1 MESLPLPPPIPPLE
15 RFSGAE
21 AEDFWQQQLPASLPP
36 QMSPPPPFVGEEDA
50 VHINAMW
57 SLGSDAL
64 PQSFPAATE
73 RAATYNE
80 IINVC
85 GFKLGDD
92 TTARAS
98 TTDSNKQIVTMVKR
112 HTARAMR
119 PGSKFKNTRGS
130 YIKSEEE
137 AARVLDDARVNPT
150 GVSKKKVTK
159 ALSILKLADLREYA
173 SQPSG
178 RPPPTAPPQSF
189 LPSDHNQVNHEDYLR
204 GDDECERCKDYD
216 ECRAQ
221 LQATV
226 LIVSKSTAEMSTL
239 LDLLAEARKKISVA
253 EACNTLLTAQVD
265 RLQKEISTNEAM

>member
-1 MESLPLPPPIPPLE
+1 MESLPLPPLIPPLE

-73 RAATYNE
+73 GAATYNE

-98 TTDSNKQIVTMVKR
+98 TTDTNKQIVTIVKR

-119 PGSKFKNTRGS
+119 PGSKCKNTRGS

-137 AARVLDDARVNPT
+137 AAHVLDDARADPT
-150 GVSKKKVTK
+150 DVSKKRVDK
-159 ALSILKLADLREYA
+159 ALSVLKLADLREYA

-178 RPPPTAPPQSF
+178 RPPPTAPPQSS
-189 LPSDHNQVNHEDYLR
+189 LPSDHLNQVNHEDYLR
-204 GDDECERCKDYD
+204 EDLADECERCKDYD

-221 LQATV
+221 LQSPV
-226 LIVSKSTAEMSTL
+226 LLLSKSTAEMSAVMCESAANG
-239 LDLLAEARKKISVA
+239 LA
-253 EACNTLLTAQVD
+253 
-265 RLQKEISTNEAM
+265 